1 LDFNFEKMP
10 NYRQINIF
18 KRSLLLLCFFSF
30 LGILSC
36 QKKEKPVVVEQV
48 KDSVIVAPPVP
59 KKYFEIIV
67 DSLTVYEGRIK
78 RNQNLADI
86 LTPFNVSYQLIHDL
100 AIQSKKVF
108 DVRKLVSG
116 KEYSILFTSDSLK
129 TGTHFIYRPNPIE
142 YFVYDFT
149 DSIKIYKAQKPIE
162 IIEKSLSG
170 VIESSFYETMIES
183 GATPELVDKVV
194 DVFAWQVDFF
204 GIQKGDNYK
213 IIYEEKLVDGQ
224 AVGVHGIRGSYFE
237 HLGENFY
244 AVAFDQGNGIDYFEE
259 SGKSLRRSL
268 LRQPLNF
275 TRISSRYSGRRFH
288 PVQKRY
294 KAHLGTDYAAPTG
307 TPIRTVGDGIVL
319 DARYH
324 KYNGNF
330 VKIKHNDNIST
341 QYLHMSKIASG
352 IRKGVKVKQG
362 QNIGFVGSTG
372 LAKGSHL
379 CYRFWKN
386 GVQVDALKVDLPAAN
401 PVTEEYKSEF
411 DSVAQ
416 IVIGQLDDIGLPSV
430 HVKNSDMALVN

>member
-1 LDFNFEKMP
+1 M
-10 NYRQINIF
+10 
-18 KRSLLLLCFFSF
+18 LCFFSF

-36 QKKEKPVVVEQV
+36 QKKEKPVFVEKV

-67 DSLTVYEGRIK
+67 DSLNVYEGRIK

-86 LTPFNVSYQLIHDL
+86 LTPFNVSYKLIHDL
-100 AIQSKKVF
+100 AIRSKKIF

-116 KEYSILFTSDSLK
+116 KDYSILYTSDSLK

-142 YFVYDFT
+142 YVVYDFT
-149 DSIKIYKAQKPIE
+149 DSINIYKAEKPIE
-162 IIEKSLSG
+162 IADKSLSG
-170 VIESSFYETMIES
+170 IIESSFYETMMES
-183 GATPELVDKVV
+183 GANPEFVNKVV
-194 DVFAWQVDFF
+194 DVFAWKVDFF

-213 IIYEEKLVDGQ
+213 ILYEEKLVDGQ
-224 AVGVHGIRGSYFE
+224 TVGIQGILGSFFE
-237 HLGENFY
+237 HISEPYY
-244 AVAFDQGNGIDYFEE
+244 AVAFDQGKGIDYFEP
-259 SGKSLRRSL
+259 SGKSLRRNL
-268 LRQPLNF
+268 LKAPLDF

-319 DARYH
+319 EARYH
-324 KYNGNF
+324 RYNGNF

-372 LAKGSHL
+372 LANGPHL

-401 PVTEEYKSEF
+401 PITEEYKTEF

-416 IVIGQLDDIGLPSV
+416 IVISQLDDIGFPSV
-430 HVKNSDMALVN
+430 HISNSDIALVK

>member
-1 LDFNFEKMP
+1 MP
-10 NYRQINIF
+10 KSRQTHISKKIKGSVLIVGF
-18 KRSLLLLCFFSF
+18 LLFFV
-30 LGILSC
+30 IYSC
-36 QKKEKPVVVEQV
+36 KEKDKPLVLVDPV

-59 KKYFEIIV
+59 KKYYDIVV
-67 DSLTVYEGRIK
+67 DSLKVYEGRIK

-86 LTPFNVSYQLIHDL
+86 LTPYNVSYKLVHDL

-116 KEYSILFTSDSLK
+116 KDYIILYTGDSLK

-142 YFVYDFT
+142 YVVYDFT
-149 DSIKIYKAQKPIE
+149 DSINIYRAEKPVE
-162 IIEKSLSG
+162 IVEKSLSG
-170 VIESSFYETMIES
+170 IIESSFYETMIES

-213 IIYEEKLVDGQ
+213 IIYEEELVDGQ
-224 AVGVHGIRGSYFE
+224 AVGIKEVVGSFFE
-237 HLGENFY
+237 HLNESYY
-244 AVAFDQGNGIDYFEE
+244 AVAFDQGKGIDYFEPN
-259 SGKSLRRSL
+259 GKSLRRSL

-352 IRKGVKVKQG
+352 IRKGAKVSQG
-362 QNIGFVGSTG
+362 QTIGFVGKTG
-372 LAKGSHL
+372 LANGPHL

-401 PVTEEYKSEF
+401 PITEEYKIEF

-416 IVIGQLDDIGLPSV
+416 IVIGQLDDIGFPSV
-430 HVKNSDMALVN
+430 HVSNPDIALAK